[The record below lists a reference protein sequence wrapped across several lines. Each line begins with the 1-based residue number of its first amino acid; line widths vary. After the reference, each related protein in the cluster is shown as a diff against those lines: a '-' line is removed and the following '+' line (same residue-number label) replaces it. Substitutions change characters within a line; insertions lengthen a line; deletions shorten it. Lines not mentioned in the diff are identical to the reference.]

1 LDLTDVT
8 NFHIWDNPSPSAE
21 LLDFFV
27 ILEVWFNPVPD
38 EANEDHGL
46 VTEEHGLTLTERMAG
61 VNKGLARKLKI
72 PKGYG
77 LELVAVT

>member
-8 NFHIWDNPSPSAE
+8 NFNIWGNPSPSAE
-21 LLDFFV
+21 LLDLFV
-27 ILEVWFNPVPD
+27 ILEVWFNPVSE

-46 VTEEHGLTLTERMAG
+46 VTEEHDLTLTEQMAG

-72 PKGYG
+72 PKGYS
-77 LELVAVT
+77 LELIAVT